1 MNEVISDKAEIGRE
15 SIGSK
20 LYACQIY
27 VVGGFP
33 VICHSHEELMVLSE
47 SLYRVDLRRVI
58 DGFCA
63 I

>member
-1 MNEVISDKAEIGRE
+1 MNKVIADKAGIGRE

-33 VICHSHEELMVLSE
+33 VICHSHEEPVVLS
-47 SLYRVDLRRVI
+47 
-58 DGFCA
+58 
-63 I
+63 